1 MMRGQTLLRAF
12 MKANLVGPK
21 DFFGSKKAHHVALRF
36 EAMQLLYEAG
46 LRKVEISRIIRRDE
60 TTVGYWLIKGKRE
73 RYREVYKTKSG
84 KRRPNWL
91 RVSRTYPTTPELI
104 CESRP

>member
-1 MMRGQTLLRAF
+1 MMRGQTLLNAF

-36 EAMQLLYEAG
+36 EAMQLLYESG
-46 LRKVEISRIIRRDE
+46 LRKIEISRIIRRDE

-73 RYREVYKTKSG
+73 RYREIHKTKSG
-84 KRRPNWL
+84 RHQSKWL
-91 RVSRTYPTTPELI
+91 RVSRTCPTVTELI
-104 CESRP
+104 CENRP